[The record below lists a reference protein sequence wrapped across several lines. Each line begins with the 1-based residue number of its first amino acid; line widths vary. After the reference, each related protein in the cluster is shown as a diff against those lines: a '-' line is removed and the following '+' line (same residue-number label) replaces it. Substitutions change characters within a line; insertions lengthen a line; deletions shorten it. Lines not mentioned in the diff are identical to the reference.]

1 MLFFYVIYCGI
12 HSRFY
17 SYLFID
23 FKSAESAQ
31 AAVKNLDGHKLSK
44 TVTLLVNKFTDVE
57 KYSDMNE
64 EYVEPQIEPYT
75 PKEHLKSALMDLQ
88 ARDQFVMYRGDD
100 VSIFWNRKT
109 DAPEHV
115 YSRTVSPINYV
126 DIKFVT
132 DVFFVELDRNL
143 CSMVP

>member
-1 MLFFYVIYCGI
+1 
-12 HSRFY
+12 
-17 SYLFID
+17 
-23 FKSAESAQ
+23 
-31 AAVKNLDGHKLSK
+31 
-44 TVTLLVNKFTDVE
+44 
-57 KYSDMNE
+57 MNE

-115 YSRTVSPINYV
+115 YSRTVSSINYV